1 MKKKALKTFSVAIA
15 ATLAIGVTT
24 GCNGNIANNNPS
36 DNKNATLITVLHNT
50 GSAASTQWWV
60 EANKRFVE
68 SKKDEVYDTGT
79 KGVRIDVKTADVND
93 QDTYAQDVIISENNV
108 NMYRLA
114 AEGKALQI
122 DDIVAEF
129 DNFIDAGI
137 KERMKGGDGHYYSM
151 PHYSGYANMSY
162 NKDIFEAYNL
172 YFAAPDA
179 TADTVVEKASKYI
192 PYTDGEYYSDSSKWG
207 VAKFVKDKS
216 TKKSCGPD
224 GEYGTPDDGL
234 PSSLEELLVLCD
246 KMTSNSGSK
255 KVNPFTLSGDN
266 KVYSFFLLDTLW
278 ASLAGADAMK
288 SVYCDWNDSQVEVVT
303 GYTDEDLFYAGSGI
317 KKPTTK
323 LVTLSDDNGYKMYDM
338 SARYYALGIMQI
350 VYKNGWFCQSA
361 YSNNSTTTQWDFVYG
376 DKNAMLQK
384 QADQSAFLVDGSY
397 WYTEAKSNSD
407 NFIGKYKTRYKNDP
421 GVSLWPAPVQLSG
434 QVAEHGGKEP
444 VILDILASQLY
455 INKKIANDENHLRA
469 VKDYVRFLYSQTE
482 LKNFTESTGFDI
494 AMTYDYDIGKL
505 DKYYSDTN
513 YFVKRGTIVRP
524 SSASTRYKS
533 ASNDYSLAWSGYV
546 WEGATYPNGKKY
558 RGALEA
564 MIANYGAKDIFEAT
578 KKGKWN

>member
-1 MKKKALKTFSVAIA
+1 MKKKALKTFSAAIA

-36 DNKNATLITVLHNT
+36 ENKNATLITVLHNT

-68 SKKDEVYDTGT
+68 SKKDEVYDAGT
-79 KGVRIDVKTADVND
+79 KGVRIDVKTSNVND
-93 QDTYAQDVIISENNV
+93 QDSYAQDVIISENNV

-129 DNFIDAGI
+129 DNVIDDGI
-137 KERMKGGDGHYYSM
+137 KERMKGSDGHYYSM

-162 NKDIFEAYNL
+162 NKDIFDAYNL

-179 TADTVVEKASKYI
+179 PADAVVEKASKYM
-192 PYTDGEYYSDSSKWG
+192 PYTDGKYYTDSSKWG
-207 VAKFVKDKS
+207 VARFKKNKDV
-216 TKKSCGPD
+216 KKSCGPD

-246 KMTSNSGSK
+246 KMTSNSGSS
-255 KVNPFTLSGDN
+255 KVNPFTLSSGST
-266 KVYSFFLLDTLW
+266 VYSFFLLDTLW
-278 ASLAGADAMK
+278 ASLAGADAMR
-288 SVYCDWNDSQVEVVT
+288 SAYCDWNSTQVEVVT

-317 KKPTTK
+317 KKPTTE
-323 LVTLSDDNGYKMYDM
+323 LVTLNDDNGYKMYDM
-338 SARYYALGIMQI
+338 SARYYALGILEI
-350 VYKNGWFCQSA
+350 ANKNEWISMKNTTSA
-361 YSNNSTTTQWDFVYG
+361 ATQWDFVYG
-376 DKNAMLQK
+376 NRNAELDKK
-384 QADQSAFLVDGSY
+384 DDQSAFLIDGSY
-397 WYTEAKSNSD
+397 WYAEAKSNSD
-407 NFIGKYKTRYKNDP
+407 DFIGKYKKRYKADP
-421 GVSLWPAPVQLSG
+421 NVSLWPAPVQLSG
-434 QVAEHGGKEP
+434 QVTEHNGKEP

-482 LKNFTESTGFDI
+482 LKNFTESTSFDI
-494 AMTYDYDIGKL
+494 AMTYNYDMTKL
-505 DKYYSDTN
+505 DKFYSNTDYY
-513 YFVKRGTIVRP
+513 VKKGNVVRP
-524 SSASTRYKS
+524 SSPSTRYKN
-533 ASNDYSLAWSGYV
+533 ASNDYSLAWLGYV
-546 WEGATYPNGKKY
+546 WEGATYKDGKKY

-564 MIANYGAKDIFEAT
+564 MKSSSQYGAKDIFDAT
-578 KKGKWN
+578 RKTAW